1 MPHSS
6 HFSDEKIEVYRTRK
20 WARGEWCITSR
31 MPTHGWV
38 HLSIPPPGG
47 WGLWNHKLFLAGM
60 LTLSGKGFKSAV
72 TLKLWWQDLYW
83 LKATGY
89 RFKGWVIGPISQW
102 GWVVRPHSR
111 RVCEMGDFGGFFRKH
126 SPMLF
131 QSRKFSTILGI
142 SGNYLM
148 HSSPPLLPLGTP
160 TIQMFDHLYWCSNF
174 LFNFLIS
181 SSFYLTILKFLYF
194 SVLATYS

>member
-1 MPHSS
+1 MWPYHEAWLPHSKVASDRTS
-6 HFSDEKIEVYRTRK
+6 HMASQ
-20 WARGEWCITSR
+20 G
-31 MPTHGWV
+31 
-38 HLSIPPPGG
+38 LSASVLVSKMEAQ
-47 WGLWNHKLFLAGM
+47 LWN
-60 LTLSGKGFKSAV
+60 
-72 TLKLWWQDLYW
+72 LYRIS
-83 LKATGY
+83 TGY

-194 SVLATYS
+194 SVLVTLELLPYYESLYCTPLYNIVY